1 MVIGALE
8 FCTGTPWAFDLR
20 LISIN
25 IMEGEFSFADMIAE
39 DEQKKAGGKGL
50 HMSTQDIDSKAT
62 FESPPP
68 KSRGGAAGK
77 ALSSM
82 MPGIGDA
89 DKTHAMIS
97 TDHTLHFMPQ
107 SCWNG
112 PRRVGIECPQA
123 ITSSSAAGARARS
136 LNAIA
141 TSYLPCGVSIAI
153 SSTTDFISIKSFG
166 VVAFRV
172 LFSRDMDKTDDD
184 SKNIRG
190 KGHDAQGKP
199 QVQIKDIQVPAP
211 DRSSSSSVASP
222 GDSYVNNSPSNS
234 VRLFANPSTTS
245 FKTPWPCSKVE
256 AMIMQRNTDFPCVLE
271 IGTYSTS
278 SIRSSA
284 ASTPQSKPKSQQLY
298 R

>member
-1 MVIGALE
+1 M
-8 FCTGTPWAFDLR
+8 D
-20 LISIN
+20 
-25 IMEGEFSFADMIAE
+25 GEYSFADIIAE
-39 DEQKKAGGKGL
+39 GERKKAGGKNAL
-50 HMSTQDIDSKAT
+50 HVSTQESDSKAT

-68 KSRGGAAGK
+68 KNRGGAAGK
-77 ALSSM
+77 AMSSM
-82 MPGIGDA
+82 MPGMGDA

-97 TDHTLHFMPQ
+97 TDHTLSFMPQ

-112 PRRVGIECPQA
+112 PRNVGIESPQA
-123 ITSSSAAGARARS
+123 ITSSSAGARPRS
-136 LNAIA
+136 LNAMA
-141 TSYLPCGVSIAI
+141 TSFLPCGVSIDI
-153 SSTTDFISIKSFG
+153 SSTTDFISIRSFG

-172 LFSRDMDKTDDD
+172 LFSRDMGKADATGKD
-184 SKNIRG
+184 RG
-190 KGHDAQGKP
+190 KGGGAQSKP

-271 IGTYSTS
+271 IGTYSAS

-284 ASTPQSKPKSQQLY
+284 ASTPQSKPKSQELY